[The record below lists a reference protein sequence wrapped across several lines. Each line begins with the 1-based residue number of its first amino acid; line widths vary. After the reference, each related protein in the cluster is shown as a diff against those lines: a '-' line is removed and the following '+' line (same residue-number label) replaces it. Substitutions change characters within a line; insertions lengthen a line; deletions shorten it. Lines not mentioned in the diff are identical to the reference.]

1 MKIVSSCLSL
11 LFTLCICAHAQSPEG
26 ALVGTVS
33 DATGA
38 RIAAATV
45 TVSARDY
52 ALSRT
57 AKTGKL
63 GEFSLETLPPG
74 EYEVTVEAPGF
85 ASKAGHVTV
94 SVTSASSMNITL
106 QPASVQQSVRVEG
119 TGGSLT
125 AQPIETSS
133 SVVKTTIGLRD
144 LDEVPLAHRSFAN
157 VAFLAPMTE
166 PVEPSDPTK
175 ARITAVAFGGSS
187 GLNVDLSV
195 DGGDNNDDFIG
206 GILQNY
212 SPDAMQEFTVRTA
225 QFDADTS
232 RTNGGSVIISTRRG
246 TNNWHGSAAGYFRNE
261 SLNAR

>member
-133 SVVKTTIGLRD
+133 SVVKTTIGSLG
-144 LDEVPLAHRSFAN
+144 VGS
-157 VAFLAPMTE
+157 
-166 PVEPSDPTK
+166 PSP
-175 ARITAVAFGGSS
+175 
-187 GLNVDLSV
+187 
-195 DGGDNNDDFIG
+195 
-206 GILQNY
+206 
-212 SPDAMQEFTVRTA
+212 
-225 QFDADTS
+225 
-232 RTNGGSVIISTRRG
+232 
-246 TNNWHGSAAGYFRNE
+246 
-261 SLNAR
+261 